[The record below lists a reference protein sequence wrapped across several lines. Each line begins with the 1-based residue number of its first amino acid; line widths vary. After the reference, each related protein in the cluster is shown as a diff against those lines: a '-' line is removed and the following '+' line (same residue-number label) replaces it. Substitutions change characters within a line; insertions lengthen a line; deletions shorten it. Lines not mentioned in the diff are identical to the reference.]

1 MMKNLNQ
8 KNDWNDLF
16 VHVDNKAESA
26 YLTAISHTANEL
38 SAMFGEVSAPYSGLY
53 PEQLK
58 AQITALPIGKNPIAP
73 LADIISDSIAVIG
86 KNSIIVQHPHCIA
99 HLHTPPLIPA
109 LAAETII
116 SALNQSM
123 DSWDQASSATY
134 VEQKMTDWLCE
145 LFGYNIDNRIENSV
159 DNCIDSNSI
168 DSRIVNNGVL
178 ADGVF
183 TSGGTQSNL
192 MGLLLARDR
201 SVEAISGESVQKDG
215 LPYYAKKL
223 RILCSETSHFTVQ
236 KSASLMGLGERAV
249 VTVPVDTLGR
259 LDITALELCIADLQ
273 AQDLI
278 PFCVVGTAGTTDLGA
293 IDDLQA
299 IANIAKQHKMWFH
312 VDGAYGGALILSS
325 HKDRLTGIELA
336 DSISTDFHKLFF
348 QPISCGALLIRDSSN
363 FKYLLHHADYLNRET
378 DELPNLVDKS
388 IATTKRF
395 DALKLLMSMQ
405 ALGTDK
411 FGAMYDH
418 LISLTL
424 QVAELVAAT
433 ADFEL
438 LAQPQLSTVLFRFN
452 HKQDADLN
460 MINQRLRL
468 DLLTAG
474 QAVLGETKLQGSICL
489 KLTIL
494 NPCLQLSDFDGLFT
508 KIAKFARQQ
517 SYVS

>member
-8 KNDWNDLF
+8 TNDWNDVF
-16 VHVDNKAESA
+16 VHLDRKAESA
-26 YLTAISHTANEL
+26 YLTAISQTANEL
-38 SAMFGEVSAPYSGLY
+38 SAMFGDISAPYSGLA

-58 AQITALPIGKNPIAP
+58 AQIADMPIGKQPIAP
-73 LADIISDSIAVIG
+73 LNEIISSSIDVIG

-145 LFGYNIDNRIENSV
+145 LFGYNIADQ
-159 DNCIDSNSI
+159 
-168 DSRIVNNGVL
+168 L
-178 ADGVF
+178 TKADGVF

-192 MGLLLARDR
+192 MGLLLARDK
-201 SVEAISGESVQKDG
+201 SVEQISGDSVQQDG
-215 LPYYAKKL
+215 LPSYAKKL

-236 KSASLMGLGERAV
+236 KSASLMGLGQRAV
-249 VTVPVDTLGR
+249 VTVATDPLGR
-259 LDITALELCIADLQ
+259 LDITALEQSIVELQ

-299 IANIAKQHKMWFH
+299 IANIAQQQQMWFH

-325 HKDRLTGIELA
+325 HKHRLAGIELA

-418 LISLTL
+418 LISITL
-424 QVAELVAAT
+424 QVAELVEAT
-433 ADFEL
+433 ADLEL

-452 HKQDADLN
+452 HNQDADLN
-460 MINQRLRL
+460 VINQRLRL
-468 DLLTAG
+468 DLLTTG
-474 QAVLGETKLQGSICL
+474 QAVLGETKLHGNICL

-494 NPCLQLSDFDGLFT
+494 NPCLQLSDFNGLFT
-508 KIAKFARQQ
+508 KITDFAQQQ
-517 SYVS
+517 SYIG

>member
-8 KNDWNDLF
+8 TNDWNDVF
-16 VHVDNKAESA
+16 VHLDNKAESA

-38 SAMFGEVSAPYSGLY
+38 STMFGDVSAPYSGLD

-58 AQITALPIGKNPIAP
+58 AQITALPIGKQPIAS
-73 LADIISDSIAVIG
+73 LADIITDSIAVIG

-145 LFGYNIDNRIENSV
+145 LFGYIIEENS
-159 DNCIDSNSI
+159 
-168 DSRIVNNGVL
+168 GVQ

-192 MGLLLARDR
+192 MGLLLARDHA
-201 SVEAISGESVQKDG
+201 VEALSGESVQKDG
-215 LPYYAKKL
+215 LPSYAKKL

-249 VTVPVDTLGR
+249 VTVPTDTLGC

-299 IANIAKQHKMWFH
+299 IANIAKQQKMWFH

-325 HKDRLTGIELA
+325 HKDRLAGIEVA

-348 QPISCGALLIRDSSN
+348 QPISCGALLIRDNRN

-424 QVAELVAAT
+424 QVAELVEAT

-452 HKQDADLN
+452 HNQDADLN

-474 QAVLGETKLQGSICL
+474 QAVLGETKLQGNICL

-508 KIAKFARQQ
+508 KIAKFAQQQ
-517 SYVS
+517 SYIS

>member
-1 MMKNLNQ
+1 MTKTNSKMSNKPAWHADFMHVQ
-8 KNDWNDLF
+8 DDL
-16 VHVDNKAESA
+16 VSNYA
-26 YLTAISHTANEL
+26 TAINHTTAAL
-38 SAMFGEVSAPYSGLY
+38 AAMFHDIDKPYSGMEPAL
-53 PEQLK
+53 LK
-58 AQITALPIGKNPIAP
+58 QQIADMAINPTAMGSLQQVIDKNIDVVA
-73 LADIISDSIAVIG
+73 
-86 KNSIIVQHPHCIA
+86 KNSIIVQHPNCIA

-109 LAAETII
+109 LAAESII

-145 LFGYNIDNRIENSV
+145 LFGYA
-159 DNCIDSNSI
+159 
-168 DSRIVNNGVL
+168 VNGGHEL

-201 SVEAISGESVQKDG
+201 AVEQMSGESVQKDG
-215 LPYYAKKL
+215 LPSYAKKL
-223 RILCSETSHFTVQ
+223 RILCSQTSHFTVQ

-249 VTVPVDTLGR
+249 VTVATDENGC
-259 LDITALELCIADLQ
+259 LDITALNDTILELQ
-273 AQDLI
+273 SQDLL

-299 IANIAKQHKMWFH
+299 IAKIAQQQHLWFH

-325 HKDRLTGIELA
+325 HKGRLAGIELA

-348 QPISCGALLIRDSSN
+348 QPISCGALLIRDNSN

-411 FGAMYDH
+411 YGAMYDH
-418 LISLTL
+418 LIRLT
-424 QVAELVAAT
+424 QDVAALVRKT
-433 ADFEL
+433 DKLEL

-452 HKQDADLN
+452 HAENADLS

-474 QAVLGETKLQGSICL
+474 VAVLGETKINGGTCL

-494 NPCLQLSDFDGLFT
+494 NPCLQLADFEKLFSDITGFA
-508 KIAKFARQQ
+508 AKQ
-517 SYVS
+517 SYVFD